1 MKKFFK
7 KLKEKW
13 DRYLERLAESNK
25 ELYGNQRLDCCGLN
39 KRREQ
44 GYINDKQ

>member
-1 MKKFFK
+1 MKKFFR

-13 DRYLERLAESNK
+13 NRYLERLAESNK

-39 KRREQ
+39 KSREQ
-44 GYINDKQ
+44 GQKNNNK